1 MARNTSLLSLRDQ
14 LRAEIGASPSV
25 SMGVNTI
32 EQFDHLLRRTQER
45 LWQDFDWSFGVIDR
59 DEPLL
64 AGERYYAFDP
74 DIDYDRIMC
83 AQVKYSDLWHPI
95 SYGIGTDEMN
105 NYDSDQ
111 GEASEPALRWR
122 HYEGNRFEVW
132 PIPTTNNQ
140 ILRFRAVRKLP
151 PLIATTDTAL
161 LDDTLIVLFAAAEH
175 LARTK
180 AQDAAAKLSQA
191 QSHFNRLKG
200 MGLKTDRFVYGG
212 GLDDGRRIRY
222 IGGRSV
228 WDDRPS

>member
-14 LRAEIGASPSV
+14 LRAEIGASPNV
-25 SMGVNTI
+25 AMGVNTV
-32 EQFDHLLRRTQER
+32 EQFDQLLRRTQER
-45 LWQDFDWSFGVIDR
+45 LWHDFDWSFGVIDR

-64 AGERYYAFDP
+64 AGQRYYAFDQ
-74 DIDYDRIMC
+74 DIDFDRICC
-83 AQVKYSDLWHPI
+83 AQVKYSELWHPI

-105 NYDSDQ
+105 NYDSDT

-122 HYEGNRFEVW
+122 HYEGNQFEVW

-140 ILRFRAVRKLP
+140 TLRFRAVRKLP

-180 AQDAAAKLSQA
+180 AQDASAKLSQA

-212 GLDDGRRIRY
+212 GLDEGRRIRY
-222 IGGRSV
+222 VGGRSV

>member
-14 LRAEIGASPSV
+14 LRAEIGASPNV
-25 SMGVNTI
+25 AMGVNTI
-32 EQFDHLLRRTQER
+32 EQFDQLLRRTQER
-45 LWQDFDWSFGVIDR
+45 LWHDFDWSFGVIDR

-64 AGERYYAFDP
+64 AGQRYYAFDQ
-74 DIDYDRIMC
+74 DIDFDRICC
-83 AQVKYSDLWHPI
+83 AQVKYSELWHPI

-105 NYDSDQ
+105 NYDSDT

-122 HYEGNRFEVW
+122 HYEGNQFEVW

-140 ILRFRAVRKLP
+140 TLRFRAVRKLP

-212 GLDDGRRIRY
+212 GLDEGRRIRY
-222 IGGRSV
+222 VGGRSV